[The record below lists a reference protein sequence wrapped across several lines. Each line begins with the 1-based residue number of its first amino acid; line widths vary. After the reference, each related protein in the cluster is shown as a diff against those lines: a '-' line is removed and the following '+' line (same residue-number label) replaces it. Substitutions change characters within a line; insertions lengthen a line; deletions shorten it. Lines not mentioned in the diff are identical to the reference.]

1 MSRRPNLRVRYVV
14 GPALVAL
21 GLLVPLGCGG
31 SDSSGP
37 RLEATPVTTVP
48 GPYDFEYVIPAG
60 TAYEISL
67 GNDPKIMPDSLDVRV
82 GQTIR
87 IENQDS
93 KSHTIG
99 TFYVLAGQTLTY
111 RFSAAGVYE
120 GICSTTPSKTFILTV
135 RN

>member
-1 MSRRPNLRVRYVV
+1 VA
-14 GPALVAL
+14 GPVLVAL

-31 SDSSGP
+31 SAAP
-37 RLEATPVTTVP
+37 EQLEAVPVTTVP
-48 GPYDFEYVIPAG
+48 GPYDYEYVIPAG

-67 GNDPKIMPDSLDVRV
+67 GKDPKIMPDALDVKV

-111 RFSAAGVYE
+111 RFSTAGVYE

-135 RN
+135 RA

>member
-1 MSRRPNLRVRYVV
+1 MKTRHLI

-21 GLLVPLGCGG
+21 ALVAPLGCGG
-31 SDSSGP
+31 SESADAP
-37 RLEATPVTTVP
+37 LEAVPVTTVP
-48 GPYDFEYVIPAG
+48 GPYDFSYVIPAG
-60 TAYEISL
+60 TANEISL
-67 GNDPKIMPDSLDVRV
+67 GNDPKIMPDSLDAVV

-111 RFSAAGVYE
+111 RFNAAGVFE

-135 RN
+135 RKA